1 MSFME
6 KIHQYFK
13 VFRKSRNLFLKSL
26 SVYLFACFGFLGPIL
41 SELSRESSD
50 KIGRFIYNRSIR
62 SESKIID
69 FCRVS
74 VSTGWLD
81 KESIILKWVNNMHSN
96 DLQTFQSLLLRRP
109 QTHPSGYTGC
119 GPWLDCGTVRLVDK
133 TLRSTHMKPKSQEFY
148 ILFYIKYI
156 IKKIDYYQER

>member
-69 FCRVS
+69 FLSSQR
-74 VSTGWLD
+74 
-81 KESIILKWVNNMHSN
+81 KHWVARQRIYN
-96 DLQTFQSLLLRRP
+96 FKV
-109 QTHPSGYTGC
+109 G
-119 GPWLDCGTVRLVDK
+119 
-133 TLRSTHMKPKSQEFY
+133 
-148 ILFYIKYI
+148 
-156 IKKIDYYQER
+156 